1 MKAVRSPSAFK
12 VARTSVSERAR
23 RYAPPRW
30 RGAAGGDLDA
40 LKKRLPR
47 GRSSRDRTSSPEHA
61 RKPRTSKAVLRRI
74 DPVSVLKVSVLFYL
88 SLCIALFTA
97 GILLWAAAH
106 AVNLITN
113 LESFMADVGFADFR
127 LDGTQLLRALAIA
140 GAALV
145 VAGSV
150 ANLLMAALYNLISDV
165 VGGVK
170 VLLVEDDAKPK
181 DEAKSVG

>member
-1 MKAVRSPSAFK
+1 M
-12 VARTSVSERAR
+12 ARTSVTERAR
-23 RYAPPRW
+23 RYASPGGRGVAGAERAGFRKPRL
-30 RGAAGGDLDA
+30 R
-40 LKKRLPR
+40 RS
-47 GRSSRDRTSSPEHA
+47 RSSLDRASSAEHVK
-61 RKPRTSKAVLRRI
+61 KPRTSRVILRHI
-74 DPVSVLKVSVLFYL
+74 DPLAVLKVSVLFYL

-113 LESFMADVGFADFR
+113 LESFMADVGFPDFS
-127 LDGTQLLRALAIA
+127 LDGTQLLRALAIV

-165 VGGVK
+165 VGGIK
-170 VLLVEDDAKPK
+170 VLLVEDDRGPK
-181 DEAKSVG
+181 SGA

>member
-1 MKAVRSPSAFK
+1 M
-12 VARTSVSERAR
+12 
-23 RYAPPRW
+23 
-30 RGAAGGDLDA
+30 
-40 LKKRLPR
+40 
-47 GRSSRDRTSSPEHA
+47 
-61 RKPRTSKAVLRRI
+61 VLRRI

-97 GILLWAAAH
+97 GILLWSAAH

-140 GAALV
+140 GAGLV

-170 VLLVEDDAKPK
+170 VLLVEDDTKPK
-181 DEAKSVG
+181 GGAETVG